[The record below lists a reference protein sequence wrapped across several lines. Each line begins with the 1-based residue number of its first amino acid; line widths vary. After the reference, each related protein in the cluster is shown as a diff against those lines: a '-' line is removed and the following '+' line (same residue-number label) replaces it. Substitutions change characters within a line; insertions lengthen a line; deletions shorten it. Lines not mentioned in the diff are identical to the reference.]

1 MSANETNYRQD
12 LTKKLAENG
21 ETWADVESHTL
32 TETQLYE
39 FFDHGYGCANGAAF
53 TLWTKNNVYFPA
65 VYDGAEWIA
74 FVPRH
79 PNGCATEHVGGQ

>member
-1 MSANETNYRQD
+1 MTSETNYRQD
-12 LTKKLAENG
+12 LTEELAKNG

-32 TETQLYE
+32 SETQLDE
-39 FFDHGYGCANGAAF
+39 LFDHGYGCINGAPF
-53 TLWTKNNVYFPA
+53 TLWTKNHVYFPA

-79 PNGCATEHVGGQ
+79 PDGRATEHVGGR

>member
-1 MSANETNYRQD
+1 MTSNTNYRQD
-12 LTKKLAENG
+12 LTEKLAKNG

-32 TETQLYE
+32 SETQLDE
-39 FFDHGYGCANGAAF
+39 LFDHGYGCSNGAPF
-53 TLWTKNNVYFPA
+53 TLWTKNHVYFPA

-79 PNGCATEHVGGQ
+79 PNGRVTEHVGQ